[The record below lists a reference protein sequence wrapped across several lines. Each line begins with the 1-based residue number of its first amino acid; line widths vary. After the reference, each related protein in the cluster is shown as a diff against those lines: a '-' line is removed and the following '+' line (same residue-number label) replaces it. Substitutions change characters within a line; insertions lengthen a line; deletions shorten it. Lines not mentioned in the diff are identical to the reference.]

1 MRAAVS
7 ACRAVPPLAAA
18 ASPLR
23 PLAHPG
29 TVQLDHP
36 LSTCRQTC
44 AFCFRHCSATC
55 SSSASASFWHTR
67 EPLCG
72 MVQGALLRRWHPAP
86 MATAAWR
93 GQLAWLMLSVIRSLQ
108 APACVMLCSRP
119 APARCLPPCPNRC
132 LPPCPNHAPCHLACL
147 QMDAGAGAG
156 RVPPVA
162 VGQQPWL
169 HQRWCA
175 ALQALRSRAPPC
187 PDASSCWRRGRQ
199 SMQQLSLQCKQGILA
214 LDTLRVEWQASSR
227 VHALHPIP
235 WTVVH
240 CRRDRVGRAQLAVP
254 RAGHVSGG

>member
-23 PLAHPG
+23 PLAHP
-29 TVQLDHP
+29 DHP

-44 AFCFRHCSATC
+44 AFCFQHCSATC

-67 EPLCG
+67 EPLRG
-72 MVQGALLRRWHPAP
+72 MVQGALLRQPAALHPAP

-119 APARCLPPCPNRC
+119 APARC

-214 LDTLRVEWQASSR
+214 QTHCGWNGKLQA
-227 VHALHPIP
+227 VCMLLHLIP
-235 WTVVH
+235 WMVVH
-240 CRRDRVGRAQLAVP
+240 CRRDRVGCTQLAVP